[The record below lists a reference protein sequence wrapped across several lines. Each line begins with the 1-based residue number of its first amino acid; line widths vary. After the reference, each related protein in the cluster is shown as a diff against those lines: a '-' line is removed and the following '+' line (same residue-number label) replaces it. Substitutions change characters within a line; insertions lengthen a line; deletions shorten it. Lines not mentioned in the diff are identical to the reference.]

1 MDRISRAKPDRK
13 RSFITVQ
20 TALGAAILAI
30 WMFVS
35 IFVMDEDMLAAAVK
49 ALPFFAAYEFGVLSR
64 YLPGVRQIVRTM
76 ETWRTGRPRM

>member
-1 MDRISRAKPDRK
+1 MDRISRTKPDRK

-64 YLPGVRQIVRTM
+64 NLPGVRQIVRTM